1 MENYSHVS
9 RSVSCKWSLRLI
21 RILIVKLLRFNN
33 KKISLL
39 LFANKICKRPGEKRC
54 IVLNF
59 FIIQGLK
66 YFFFTPCWSVLEFW
80 KIKLEKSSSTNWIY
94 SLQKSISKLIFA
106 GYTGS
111 KNQVWNRQKI
121 KFKTQFS
128 EIQISKIKYR

>member
-1 MENYSHVS
+1 MGNYSHIS
-9 RSVSCKWSLRLI
+9 RSVSCKWLSRLI

-66 YFFFTPCWSVLEFW
+66 HFSFSHVHENSKFFTSFFTLCVTSNSLGMLLFLF
-80 KIKLEKSSSTNWIY
+80 KNCIF
-94 SLQKSISKLIFA
+94 LQKPWNMYYVHILRLCKYLYVYIYNMYIFL
-106 GYTGS
+106 
-111 KNQVWNRQKI
+111 
-121 KFKTQFS
+121 F
-128 EIQISKIKYR
+128 